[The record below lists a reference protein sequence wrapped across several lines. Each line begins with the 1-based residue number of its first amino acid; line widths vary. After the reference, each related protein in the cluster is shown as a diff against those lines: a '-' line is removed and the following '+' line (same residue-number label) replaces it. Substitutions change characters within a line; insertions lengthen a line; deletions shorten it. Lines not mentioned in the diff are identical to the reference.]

1 MEALIRIAQH
11 PEAVGD
17 VFNIGAT
24 EEVTIKELACLVKEM
39 ARSSSEIRYI
49 RYDEAY
55 EEGFEDIPR
64 RVPDLSKITRLI
76 GFRPTRDIREILQDL
91 IDYLSEG
98 CSSDDLPVE
107 ARKQPAGPPFPE
119 R

>member
-24 EEVTIKELACLVKEM
+24 EEITIKELACLVKEM

-49 RYDEAY
+49 HYDEAY

-76 GFRPTRDIREILQDL
+76 GFRPTRGASGDF
-91 IDYLSEG
+91 
-98 CSSDDLPVE
+98 
-107 ARKQPAGPPFPE
+107 AGPDRLFE
-119 R
+119 RGPLIGRSPR